1 MAVAAVFAGGYVA
14 AAVVVAA
21 VVAGFSSYLTS
32 SYFGASLGFG
42 CGFFF

>member
-1 MAVAAVFAGGYVA
+1 MAVAAVDAGGCVD
-14 AAVVVAA
+14 AVVAAA

-32 SYFGASLGFG
+32 SCLGAAAALG